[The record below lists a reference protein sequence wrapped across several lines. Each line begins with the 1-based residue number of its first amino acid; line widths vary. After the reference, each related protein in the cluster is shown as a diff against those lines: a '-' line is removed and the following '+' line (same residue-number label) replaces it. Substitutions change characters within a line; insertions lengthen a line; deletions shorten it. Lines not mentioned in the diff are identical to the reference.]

1 MKKEFQAVADETR
14 KWGMGLSRG
23 GIHRRLLS
31 EDVAPGGAPEG
42 KARLKKSIPQERNH
56 DAGHLGMELERS
68 LYCWGVRSC
77 ETGHPRGEQW
87 MLLGALEDVFLGWEM
102 TGQIFGCCMG

>member
-14 KWGMGLSRG
+14 KWGVGLGRG

-56 DAGHLGMELERS
+56 KCRASGEGIGGG

-77 ETGHPRGEQW
+77 ETGQPRGEQW
-87 MLLGALEDVFLGWEM
+87 MLPGA
-102 TGQIFGCCMG
+102 